1 MLLFTKEEAIM
12 KKALSSD
19 EHGLPS
25 LSLVFGYIAVKEL
38 QRLEDRVSVL
48 ARLGYGNA
56 EIATICNT
64 TSATV
69 KTLKSAAKKKP
80 RKALKRRKQ

>member
-1 MLLFTKEEAIM
+1 MARKPTE
-12 KKALSSD
+12 D

-38 QRLEDRVSVL
+38 RLLEDRVRVL

-56 EIATICNT
+56 EIAAICD
-64 TSATV
+64 TSPGAV
-69 KTLKSAAKKKP
+69 RTLKSATKKKSAKKS
-80 RKALKRRKQ
+80 RRRK